1 MKYCENNLKLKLK
14 SALYKVCQEV
24 LCSYEQPE
32 EVPDELQ
39 GPGDQREAEH
49 GETEAAVQQPRDQA
63 RGGGGRGRAVAAAG
77 AGVGVASVSLDSR
90 RDYNQ
95 CHTCIVHRTFT
106 VLLPPAKKCAI
117 VQEMSEEADLKK
129 RS

>member
-1 MKYCENNLKLKLK
+1 MGLIQPHPMNYCVNNLKLKLK

-32 EVPDELQ
+32 QVPDELQ

-90 RDYNQ
+90 RGLQ
-95 CHTCIVHRTFT
+95 SMSHLHRTSYFYRAFT
-106 VLLPPAKKCAI
+106 ASK
-117 VQEMSEEADLKK
+117 EMCNCTGNE
-129 RS
+129 